1 MSIVF
6 SHENNVLLCHST
18 YINKIYDKD
27 AHSSDDPGTSGDQQI
42 SVKIK
47 ECIFNL
53 NVPFSKKNSEESSR
67 NRKAKK
73 KKANIAENENRELQ
87 SVVRIE

>member
-6 SHENNVLLCHST
+6 TNENNVLLCHST
-18 YINKIYDKD
+18 YINKIYEKD
-27 AHSSDDPGTSGDQQI
+27 AHLSDGPSASGDQQI

-53 NVPFSKKNSEESSR
+53 NVPFSRKNCEESSR
-67 NRKAKK
+67 HRKPKK
-73 KKANIAENENRELQ
+73 KKANIAENENKELQ
-87 SVVRIE
+87 SVVRI